1 LSKWL
6 RLARKSSKKLLAF
19 PLGNSEKKGLLDF
32 QEERMLMI
40 LILHSER
47 EKTATYEQLEYQLI
61 ENSLLH
67 LLLI

>member
-1 LSKWL
+1 
-6 RLARKSSKKLLAF
+6 
-19 PLGNSEKKGLLDF
+19 
-32 QEERMLMI
+32 MLMILILILI